1 MEPLHYSHTQISPLR
16 YGLLVV
22 ILLSLAAG
30 WIWRADFWVWLAMLC
45 IIGVSLFL
53 LLTMTTLTVEDEED
67 TLWVHFGPLPL
78 FSTWIR
84 FDKMQSF
91 QATRSRI
98 IDGWGIHY
106 IPGRGWT
113 WSLWGFECVEI
124 QRQGSPIRLGTNDST
139 HLAEYLK
146 TRKNAAKQGEREA

>member
-1 MEPLHYSHTQISPLR
+1 MEAPHYSHTQISPLR
-16 YGLLVV
+16 YVLLVV
-22 ILLSLAAG
+22 ILASLAAG
-30 WIWRADFWVWLAMLC
+30 WIWRVDFWVWVAMLC
-45 IIGVSLFL
+45 VIGVSLFL
-53 LLTMTTLTVEDEED
+53 LLTMTTLTIEDEED

-84 FDKMQSF
+84 FNEIQTF

-124 QRQGSPIRLGTNDST
+124 QRHKSPIRIGTNDSAN
-139 HLAEYLK
+139 LADYLK
-146 TRKNAAKQGEREA
+146 TRKQAANAGV